1 VKVYEA
7 AHLRNLALI
16 GHGRTTLVSAILLA
30 VLFSSVAWTQ
40 ASPASS
46 IKPDPVTVAF
56 FAWGHDKHPYTD
68 LKLGDI
74 TILDNKQPVRSI
86 TSLKKGSELPL
97 SIGLLVD
104 ASGSQRSSELYQPG
118 LRSAMDFVNQVLM
131 GPGDRVF
138 VVKVTVIPEASEFMS
153 RVQFANFKLNA
164 TPQGGTALYDGVRLA
179 CDAWVKSDGPESSRR
194 VLIVLS
200 DGDDNLSHIS
210 RQTAIEKAVQAGVVI
225 FSVSTEDDW
234 SAFAYGERGNS
245 TLEHFAAETGGE
257 SFTHLNRKKIDQ
269 SFSAISEAINN
280 MYFVTFEPA
289 DANVKGLHRIE
300 LRTSGKDTIRLQ
312 APKGFYP
319 R

>member
-1 VKVYEA
+1 MFRSY
-7 AHLRNLALI
+7 
-16 GHGRTTLVSAILLA
+16 LLT
-30 VLFSSVAWTQ
+30 VLLFSSVAWTQ

-46 IKPDPVTVAF
+46 TKPDPVTVAF
-56 FAWGHDKHPYTD
+56 FAWGHDKHPYPD
-68 LKLGDI
+68 LKLDDL

-86 TSLKKGSELPL
+86 ISLKKGSELPL

-118 LRSAMDFVNQVLM
+118 LRAAMDFQNRMLK

-153 RVQFANFKLNA
+153 RAQFANFKLNI
-164 TPQGGTALYDGVRLA
+164 TPEGGTALYDGVGLA
-179 CDAWVKSDGPESSRR
+179 CDSWVKSDDLEASRR

-210 RQTAIEKAVQAGVVI
+210 RETAIEKALQAGVVI

-245 TLEHFAAETGGE
+245 TLERFAAETGGE
-257 SFTHLNRKKIDQ
+257 SFTHLNRKKIEQ
-269 SFSAISEAINN
+269 SLSAISEAINN
-280 MYFVTFEPA
+280 MYFVAFEPA

-300 LRTSGKDTIRLQ
+300 LRTSGKDKIRLR
-312 APKGFYP
+312 APKGFY
-319 R
+319 RR